1 MLILTGIMFGFFLI
15 AIYLR
20 LKIRRIRRNR
30 RKRNIQFS
38 SLILYD
44 LRNAVQQDKH
54 NLVGEDAIN
63 LDNKEKF
70 LLTNSSANNSNTPPP
85 LNPLSQQSISTQL
98 TQPTLR
104 PSSLPLQ
111 ASTTTATTD
120 SSITSFMAVMQPYH
134 MTCVL
139 NDLMI
144 KMVK

>member
-1 MLILTGIMFGFFLI
+1 MFGFFLI

-104 PSSLPLQ
+104 PPSPPLQ
-111 ASTTTATTD
+111 QLLLQLQLRTLPS
-120 SSITSFMAVMQPYH
+120 PH
-134 MTCVL
+134 L
-139 NDLMI
+139 WP
-144 KMVK
+144 